1 MRLRRRGVQRREL
14 RVLWLALDDSAPHP
28 YLVSSLRKAGMAVRD
43 LHWAMSENGQ
53 RSFGRYVE
61 FGDRTGHEH
70 PMSVKLVSPRMFVE
84 LARAPE
90 DVLIIYEL
98 GLIGLYAG
106 LSKLFRPHKVISLV
120 EGDYRNIGRAG
131 TAPLKVMARR
141 LAARFID
148 VFVANNPPARE
159 YLIGTLG
166 VPQDKII
173 VGWWLAGMPADL
185 PVHPVSAVPVA
196 EGSPLFL
203 CAGRLIPQKGTDLVI
218 RALPLY
224 RRQFGPC
231 ALWVIGEGPERE
243 SLVELSRRLGVEDMV
258 TFLGTVDHHVLKG
271 AFQACQA
278 FVFPTLQDFVGRVV
292 VEALSAGAPV
302 VVSPMTGAV
311 GTVVHDGVNGIV
323 VDPRDASAL
332 AEAMHRAADP
342 DTSRTLRDGVR
353 QTNAALSPE
362 AVTDVL
368 LRAVARAQGAHAV
381 QDVR

>member
-1 MRLRRRGVQRREL
+1 MRLRRRGVQRREP
-14 RVLWLALDDSAPHP
+14 RVLWLAMDDTAPHP
-28 YLVSSLRKAGMAVRD
+28 YLVTSLRKAGMAVRD
-43 LHWAMSENGQ
+43 LHWAMSENGK

-61 FGDRTGHEH
+61 FGDRTGQEH
-70 PMSVKLVSPRMFVE
+70 PMSVKLVSPRMFLE

-90 DVLIIYEL
+90 DVLISYEL

-120 EGDYRNIGRAG
+120 EGDYRHLGRAG

-141 LAARFID
+141 LTARFID
-148 VFVANNPPARE
+148 VFVANNPPARD
-159 YLIGTLG
+159 YLIRTLD
-166 VPQDKII
+166 VPEDKII

-185 PVHPVSAVPVA
+185 PARPVAMAAVP
-196 EGSPLFL
+196 ERSPLFV
-203 CAGRLIPQKGTDLVI
+203 CVGRLIPQKGTDLAI
-218 RALPLY
+218 RALPVY

-231 ALWVIGEGPERE
+231 TLWVIGEGPERE
-243 SLVELSRRLGVEDMV
+243 SLVQLSRRLGVDDMV
-258 TFLGTVDHHVLKG
+258 TFLGTVDHEVLKG

-292 VEALSAGAPV
+292 VEALSAGTPV

-311 GTVVHDGVNGIV
+311 GTIVHDGVNGIV

-342 DTSRTLRDGVR
+342 DTSRALRDGVR

-368 LRAVARAQGAHAV
+368 LSAVARARGGHAV

>member
-1 MRLRRRGVQRREL
+1 MRLRRRGVQRREP
-14 RVLWLALDDSAPHP
+14 RVLWLAMDDTAPHP
-28 YLVSSLRKAGMAVRD
+28 YLVASLRKAGMAVRD
-43 LHWAMSENGQ
+43 LHWAMSENGK

-61 FGDRTGHEH
+61 FGDRAGQEH
-70 PMSVKLVSPRMFVE
+70 PMSVKLVSPRMFLE

-90 DVLIIYEL
+90 DVLISYEL

-106 LSKLFRPHKVISLV
+106 LSKLFRPHKVVSLV
-120 EGDYRNIGRAG
+120 EGDYRHLGRAG

-141 LAARFID
+141 FTARFID

-159 YLIGTLG
+159 YLIRTLD

-185 PVHPVSAVPVA
+185 PARPLAIAAVP
-196 EGSPLFL
+196 EGSPLFV
-203 CAGRLIPQKGTDLVI
+203 CAGRLIPQKGIDLVI
-218 RALPLY
+218 RALPIY
-224 RRQFGPC
+224 RLQFGPC
-231 ALWVIGEGPERE
+231 TLWVIGEGPERE
-243 SLVELSRRLGVEDMV
+243 SLVQLSRRLGVEAMV
-258 TFLGTVDHHVLKG
+258 TFLGTVDHQVLKG

-311 GTVVHDGVNGIV
+311 GTIVHDGVNGIV

-342 DTSRTLRDGVR
+342 DTSRALRDGVR
-353 QTNAALSPE
+353 QTSVALSPE

-368 LRAVARAQGAHAV
+368 LSAVARAQGGHAA

>member
-1 MRLRRRGVQRREL
+1 MRLRRRGVQRREP
-14 RVLWLALDDSAPHP
+14 RVLWLAMDDTAPHP
-28 YLVSSLRKAGMAVRD
+28 YLVASLRKAGMAVRD
-43 LHWAMSENGQ
+43 LHWAMSENGK

-61 FGDRTGHEH
+61 FGDRAGQEH
-70 PMSVKLVSPRMFVE
+70 PMSVKLVSPRMFLE

-90 DVLIIYEL
+90 DVLISYEL

-106 LSKLFRPHKVISLV
+106 LSKLFRPHKVVSLV
-120 EGDYRNIGRAG
+120 EGDYRHLGRAG

-141 LAARFID
+141 FTARFID

-159 YLIGTLG
+159 YLIRTLD

-185 PVHPVSAVPVA
+185 PARPLAIAAVP
-196 EGSPLFL
+196 EGSPLFV
-203 CAGRLIPQKGTDLVI
+203 CAGRLIPQKGIDLVI
-218 RALPLY
+218 RALPIY

-231 ALWVIGEGPERE
+231 TLWVIGEGPERE
-243 SLVELSRRLGVEDMV
+243 SLVQLSRRLGVEAMV
-258 TFLGTVDHHVLKG
+258 TFLGAVDHQVLKG

-311 GTVVHDGVNGIV
+311 GTIVHDGVNGIV

-342 DTSRTLRDGVR
+342 DTSRALRDGVR
-353 QTNAALSPE
+353 QTSVALSPE

-368 LRAVARAQGAHAV
+368 LSAVARAQGGHAV

>member
-120 EGDYRNIGRAG
+120 EGDYRHIGRAG

-185 PVHPVSAVPVA
+185 PVHPVSAVPFA

-342 DTSRTLRDGVR
+342 DMSRALRDGVR
-353 QTNAALSPE
+353 QASAALSPE

-368 LRAVARAQGAHAV
+368 LRAVARAHGAHAV

>member
-1 MRLRRRGVQRREL
+1 
-14 RVLWLALDDSAPHP
+14 LDDSAPHP
-28 YLVSSLRKAGMAVRD
+28 YLVSSLRKAGMTVRD

-61 FGDRTGHEH
+61 FGDRTGKEH
-70 PMSVKLVSPRMFVE
+70 PMSVKLVSPRMLLE

-106 LSKLFRPHKVISLV
+106 LSKVFRPHKVVSLV
-120 EGDYRNIGRAG
+120 EGDYRHIGRAG

-141 LAARFID
+141 FTARFID

-159 YLIGTLG
+159 YLIHTLG
-166 VPQDKII
+166 VPEGKII

-185 PVHPVSAVPVA
+185 PVQPVSAAPVA
-196 EGSPLFL
+196 DGSPLFL

-243 SLVELSRRLGVEDMV
+243 SLVQLIRELGVEDMV

-302 VVSPMTGAV
+302 VLSPMTGAV

-342 DTSRTLRDGVR
+342 DTSRALRDGVR

-368 LRAVARAQGAHAV
+368 LRAVARAQGVPAV